1 MSQVNLLPS
10 DLRERQRVRRQ
21 TFGVAAAGVVVM
33 LLVAVFFFLQVMR
46 LRDVESDLDAQRAEN
61 AQLEADIARLLRFQE
76 ILDQLAARRALLGG
90 ILENEVSWSGVLR
103 DVSLVLPG
111 QVWIQDMTG
120 SVTVP
125 TGGTPP
131 EAVEGVQPT
140 GLIGNISFTGVSLDT
155 PGVALWLTRLE
166 DVQGWANAWLGSAT
180 KSELAGSEVV
190 NFSATVDLTA
200 DAAVRGGGGQS

>member
-1 MSQVNLLPS
+1 MSQVNLLPP
-10 DLRERQRVRRQ
+10 DLRERQRLRRQ
-21 TFGVAAAGVVVM
+21 TFGVAAAGVVVL

-61 AQLEADIARLLRFQE
+61 AQLEADISRLLRFQE
-76 ILDQLAARRALLGG
+76 ILDQLATRRDLLSG

-103 DVSLVLPG
+103 DISLVIPS

-131 EAVEGVQPT
+131 EAAEGAQPT
-140 GLIGNISFTGVSLDT
+140 GLIGNITMNGVSLDT

-166 DVQGWANAWLGSAT
+166 DVQGWANAWLSSAT

-190 NFSATVDLTA
+190 NFSTSVDLTA
-200 DAAVRGGGGQS
+200 EAAIRGGGGRL

>member
-21 TFGVAAAGVVVM
+21 TFGVAAAGVVVL

-46 LRDVESDLDAQRAEN
+46 LRDVESDLEAQRAEN
-61 AQLEADIARLLRFQE
+61 AQLESDISRLLRFQE
-76 ILDQLAARRALLGG
+76 VLDQLAARRELLSG

-103 DVSLVLPG
+103 DVSLVVPS
-111 QVWIQDMTG
+111 QVWIQDMSG

-125 TGGTPP
+125 TGGTAP
-131 EAVEGVQPT
+131 EAAEGTQPT
-140 GLIGNISFTGVSLDT
+140 GLIGNITFNGVSLDT

-166 DVQGWANAWLGSAT
+166 DVQGWANAWLSSAT
-180 KSELAGSEVV
+180 KAELAGSEVV
-190 NFSATVDLTA
+190 NFSTSVDLTA
-200 DAAVRGGGGQS
+200 DAAVRRGGGGS

>member
-1 MSQVNLLPS
+1 MSQVNLLPP
-10 DLRERQRVRRQ
+10 DLRERQRLRRQ
-21 TFGVAAAGVVVM
+21 TFGVAAVGVVAL

-46 LRDVESDLDAQRAEN
+46 LRDAESDLDAQRAEN

-76 ILDQLAARRALLGG
+76 ILDQLAARRDLLGG

-103 DVSLVLPG
+103 DISLVIPS

-131 EAVEGVQPT
+131 EATEGTQPT
-140 GLIGNISFTGVSLDT
+140 GLIGNITMNGVSLDT

-166 DVQGWANAWLGSAT
+166 DVQGWANAWLSSAT

-190 NFSATVDLTA
+190 NFSTSVDLTA
-200 DAAVRGGGGQS
+200 EAAIRGGGGRP

>member
-21 TFGVAAAGVVVM
+21 TFGVAAAGVVVL

-46 LRDVESDLDAQRAEN
+46 LRDVESDLEAQRAEN
-61 AQLEADIARLLRFQE
+61 AQLEAEVSRLLRFQE
-76 ILDQLAARRALLGG
+76 ILDQLSTRRELLRG

-103 DVSLVLPG
+103 DLSLVIPS
-111 QVWIQDMTG
+111 QVWIQDMSG

-125 TGGTPP
+125 TGGAPP
-131 EAVEGVQPT
+131 EAPAGTQPT
-140 GLIGNISFTGVSLDT
+140 GLIGSIQINGVSLDT

-166 DVQGWANAWLGSAT
+166 DVQGWANAWLTSAT
-180 KSELAGSEVV
+180 KSDLAGSEVV
-190 NFSATVDLTA
+190 NFSSSVDLTA
-200 DAAVRGGGGQS
+200 EAAIRRGGGRL